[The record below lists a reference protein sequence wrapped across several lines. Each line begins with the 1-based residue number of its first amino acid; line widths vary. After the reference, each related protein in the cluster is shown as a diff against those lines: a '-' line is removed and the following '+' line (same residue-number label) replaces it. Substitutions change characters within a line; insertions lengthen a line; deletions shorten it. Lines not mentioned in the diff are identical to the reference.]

1 MNFVEIENQTKLK
14 ILKIVL
20 LQKIVFKI
28 LYRSKEER
36 IKNLEKW
43 VRKGYV
49 TDFDL
54 DEMIAALKAEL
65 EKTAEQRNAEAKE
78 RIQKE
83 MEVEAE
89 AEYRRR
95 MEDEQYN
102 QSREYG
108 PSCPWNAPG
117 MSVSDF
123 IGLRLVTQPY
133 PHAYPCMRF
142 LFVRPEICLWLVCSH
157 IQLPSD
163 S

>member
-65 EKTAEQRNAEAKE
+65 EKQLNNAMQRRKKE
-78 RIQKE
+78 FKKRWK
-83 MEVEAE
+83 
-89 AEYRRR
+89 
-95 MEDEQYN
+95 
-102 QSREYG
+102 
-108 PSCPWNAPG
+108 WK
-117 MSVSDF
+117 
-123 IGLRLVTQPY
+123 LRLNTDVVWKMSSIISQENMA
-133 PHAYPCMRF
+133 H
-142 LFVRPEICLWLVCSH
+142 LVH
-157 IQLPSD
+157 GMHRE
-163 S
+163 

>member
-28 LYRSKEER
+28 LYGSKEER

-133 PHAYPCMRF
+133 PHA
-142 LFVRPEICLWLVCSH
+142 
-157 IQLPSD
+157 
-163 S
+163 

>member
-123 IGLRLVTQPY
+123 IGLRLVKQPY
-133 PHAYPCMRF
+133 PHA
-142 LFVRPEICLWLVCSH
+142 
-157 IQLPSD
+157 
-163 S
+163 

>member
-1 MNFVEIENQTKLK
+1 MYLK
-14 ILKIVL
+14 FYTEAK
-20 LQKIVFKI
+20 KNE
-28 LYRSKEER
+28 SK
-36 IKNLEKW
+36 LEKW

-133 PHAYPCMRF
+133 PHA
-142 LFVRPEICLWLVCSH
+142 
-157 IQLPSD
+157 
-163 S
+163 